1 MDGLIRTLMKGDAL
15 ALPIENK
22 RRKVS
27 KSNVNHISFLAILSD
42 LKLVKKKKLLS
53 SKFRFRRPS

>member
-1 MDGLIRTLMKGDAL
+1 MCILCIMDGLIRTLMKGDAL
-15 ALPIENK
+15 AVPIENK

-42 LKLVKKKKLLS
+42 LKLVKK
-53 SKFRFRRPS
+53 